1 MEKNRTLK
9 IEQVLEKYKPVPG
22 RGLLTKSAI
31 LYRKEYMEE
40 LGFNL
45 GEVEKTTIVHSEIQ
59 NNIES
64 LVGAVEIPL
73 GLVGPLSYINEG
85 KKEDVFCMG
94 ATLEGALIA
103 SMNRGA
109 KAVSRSGGFTANVI
123 HQKMVRSP
131 LFILSTVENAI
142 HFETWVAE
150 RFTPIRQVA
159 ENYSNHASLVEIN
172 IHLDGP
178 NVHTNFVYTTG
189 DAAGQ
194 NMTTTC
200 TWHAILWMVKEY
212 ENDGFEKITDFVL
225 EGNGSSDKK
234 VSEFLIRHGRGT
246 KVIARAILKEEA
258 IHKILRTSSQQL
270 LKFYGPSRKYAKL
283 NGMVG
288 YTINAANA
296 IAAIFAATGQD
307 LASIHE
313 SSVADLVLKK
323 HPEGLEVS
331 LTLFSLVIGSLGGGT
346 HLPKQ
351 QEALKMMKCA
361 GSGKIN
367 RFASLIAGFVLGL
380 ELSTYAA
387 MVSGEF
393 ARAHEKLGRNKPVD
407 WLQWNEINPSFIQKI
422 VKPHLGK
429 EIVNVQV
436 LKGEVDNGILMNLSK
451 RVNKKLI
458 GFIPVEIELED
469 RNISILLK
477 SKATGLDTIKGLH
490 LMAASVD
497 PALSDLI
504 TKHKDVLEHADCHI
518 KELEVAK
525 FIHQNNLTIAPRY
538 YGQIFNKKREI
549 FLFAQE
555 RLNPTEVML
564 MDSENKPE
572 LWTSSIIKSTIAA
585 IDLVHKTYRRTAE
598 DKRPKS
604 VTPFYFEKAIP
615 LYTKLID
622 IAIEEDAQK
631 ADFLMDL
638 LQSISLKEETNNLF
652 KTLVHNDCNP
662 RNIAVRAAGEIC
674 IYDWE
679 LAVINYPHRDIVE
692 LLSFTLPSNFTSDEL
707 MSYLK
712 YHFSLN
718 MEENI
723 DWDSW
728 KQGYILTLKEYI
740 LSRVLFYCAAEV
752 VMKLKFADRV
762 YLNAVR
768 MLGYIEN
775 E

>member
-1 MEKNRTLK
+1 MEENRMEKN
-9 IEQVLEKYKPVPG
+9 EQIVERYKTVPG

-31 LYRKEYMEE
+31 LYRKEYMEA
-40 LGFNL
+40 LGFDL
-45 GEVEKTTIVHSEIQ
+45 AAIEKSTIIHTEIQ

-64 LVGAVEIPL
+64 LVGTVEIPL
-73 GLVGPLSYINEG
+73 GLVGPLSYRNKGI
-85 KKEDVFCMG
+85 KEDVFCMG

-109 KAVSRSGGFTANVI
+109 KAISMSGGFSAKVI

-142 HFETWVAE
+142 HFEAWVAE
-150 RFTPIRQVA
+150 RFTRIRQVA
-159 ENYSNHASLVEIN
+159 ENYSNHAALIEIN
-172 IHLDGP
+172 IHRDGP

-200 TWHAILWMVKEY
+200 TWHALLWMVKEY
-212 ENDGFEKITDFVL
+212 ENNGFEKITDFVL

-234 VSEFLIRHGRGT
+234 VSQFLISHGRGI
-246 KVIARAILKEEA
+246 KVVAQAILKEEF
-258 IHKILRTSSQQL
+258 IYKILRTSSEQL
-270 LKFYGPSRKYAKL
+270 LKFYEPTRKYAKL

-288 YTINAANA
+288 YTVNAANA

-323 HPEGLEVS
+323 HPAGLEVS

-380 ELSTYAA
+380 ELSTFAA

-407 WLQWNEINPSFIQKI
+407 WLQWNEVNSGFIQKI
-422 VKPHLGK
+422 VSPYIGEK
-429 EIVNVQV
+429 IVNIQV
-436 LKGEVDNGILMNLSK
+436 LKGAVDNGILMNLSK
-451 RVNKKLI
+451 RVNRKLI
-458 GFIPVEIELED
+458 GFIPVEIEVAHQ
-469 RNISILLK
+469 NISILLK
-477 SKATGLDTIKGLH
+477 SKATGFDTIKGLH
-490 LMAASVD
+490 LMAASIN
-497 PALSDLI
+497 PALSDSI
-504 TKHKDVLEHADCHI
+504 TKYKEVLEYANCHC
-518 KELEVAK
+518 KELEVAA
-525 FIHQNNLTIAPRY
+525 FIHQNSLNIAPRY
-538 YGQIFNKKREI
+538 YGQLFDEKREI

-555 RLNPTEVML
+555 RLSPTEMTL

-572 LWTSSIIKSTIAA
+572 LWTSSIINATIDA
-585 IDLVHKTYRRTAE
+585 IHLFHKTYRQTAA

-604 VTPFYFEKAIP
+604 VTPFCFEKAIP

-631 ADFLMDL
+631 ENFLKDL
-638 LQSISLKEETNNLF
+638 LQSISQKQEVSSLF
-652 KTLVHNDCNP
+652 KTLVHNDFNP
-662 RNIAVRAAGEIC
+662 RNIAVRGSGEIC

-679 LAVINYPHRDIVE
+679 LAVVNYPHRDIVE
-692 LLSFTLPSNFTSDEL
+692 LLSFTLPPDFTCEQL
-707 MSYLK
+707 MRFLK
-712 YHFSLN
+712 YHLCLN
-718 MEENI
+718 KEENI

-740 LSRVLFYCAAEV
+740 LSRILFYCAAEV
-752 VMKLKFADRV
+752 VMKLKFADRI

-768 MLGYIEN
+768 MLGFME
-775 E
+775 ED

>member
-1 MEKNRTLK
+1 MEKNRPKK
-9 IEQVLEKYKPVPG
+9 IEQAQERYKTVPG

-31 LYRKEYMEE
+31 LYRKEYMEG
-40 LGFNL
+40 LGFDF
-45 GEVEKTTIVHSEIQ
+45 GEVEKTTIVHTEIQ

-64 LVGAVEIPL
+64 LVGTVEIPL
-73 GLVGPLSYINEG
+73 GLVGPLSYINNG
-85 KKEDVFCMG
+85 TKEDIFCIG

-109 KAVSRSGGFTANVI
+109 KAVSMSGGFSAKVI

-131 LFILSTVENAI
+131 LFILSTCENAI
-142 HFETWVAE
+142 HFETWVEE
-150 RFTPIRQVA
+150 RFNRIRQVA
-159 ENYSNHASLVEIN
+159 ENYSNHASLLEIN

-212 ENDGFEKITDFVL
+212 ENEGFEKISDYVL

-234 VSEFLIRHGRGT
+234 VSEFLIHHGRGT
-246 KVIARAILKEEA
+246 KVIAQAILKEEV

-270 LKFYGPSRKYAKL
+270 LKFYEPSRKYAKL

-351 QEALKMMKCA
+351 QQALKMMKCA

-380 ELSTYAA
+380 ELSTYSA

-407 WLQWNEINPSFIQKI
+407 WLQWNEVNANFIQKI
-422 VKPHLGK
+422 VKPYLKEKILGIK
-429 EIVNVQV
+429 I

-451 RVNKKLI
+451 RVNRKLI
-458 GFIPVEIELED
+458 GFVPAEIELA
-469 RNISILLK
+469 NQSISILIK

-490 LMAASVD
+490 LMAASVN
-497 PALSDLI
+497 PALSDSI
-504 TKHKDVLEHADCHI
+504 TKHKKVLEHANCHT
-518 KELEVAK
+518 KELEIVT
-525 FIHQNNLTIAPRY
+525 FIHQKKLNISPRY
-538 YGQIFNKKREI
+538 YGQLFDKKREI

-555 RLNPTEVML
+555 RLNPSEMIL

-572 LWTSSIIKSTIAA
+572 LWTSTFINSA
-585 IDLVHKTYRRTAE
+585 IDAIDSMHKTYRYVAQDE
-598 DKRPKS
+598 RPKS

-615 LYTKLID
+615 LYSKLID

-631 ADFLMDL
+631 EHFLKDL
-638 LQSISLKEETNNLF
+638 LQSVAQKQEASHLF
-652 KTLVHNDCNP
+652 KTLIHNDFNP
-662 RNIAVRAAGEIC
+662 RNIAVRGSGEIC

-679 LAVINYPHRDIVE
+679 LAVINYPHRDVVE
-692 LLSFTLPSNFTSDEL
+692 LLSFTLPNNFTKDNL
-707 MSYLK
+707 INYLK
-712 YHFSLN
+712 YHWRLN
-718 MEENI
+718 AEENI
-723 DWDSW
+723 EWNSW
-728 KQGYILTLKEYI
+728 KEGYILTLKEYI

-752 VMKLKFADRV
+752 VMKLKFADRI
-762 YLNAVR
+762 YRNAVR
-768 MLGYIEN
+768 MLGFIESK
-775 E
+775 